1 MKRVSN
7 MTANV
12 KRILILTA
20 DSGFGHRSAAEA
32 IQAAFQKDYGDRCEV
47 IVKNP
52 LDHPDVPDFISESQS
67 DYDKLVET
75 MPELY
80 HTAYQ
85 FSDAEIPV
93 KFMEGGFVL
102 LLDNILRDMVL
113 KLKPDI
119 IICPYPVFQAP
130 LNTILQTEGLDIPTM
145 TVTTDLVTV
154 HQVYFNDSVTLMTVP
169 SEAVREK
176 ALAAGLDESQIIKT
190 GIPVDPEIAALKSIE
205 KEHLREQLGWAPDL
219 VSLLVVGSPRLF
231 DLMDTLQALDQTDHD
246 MQLIL
251 VAGGNEALLEKF
263 KERVWRHPVKIY
275 DFVDF
280 MPKLMRA
287 ADIVLC
293 KAGGLITTESL
304 ASELPIM
311 VVDFIPGQEEGNVNY
326 ILDHGA
332 GELCDTPEK
341 AVRTLDMWLE
351 DAGARLSQVRTNAAR
366 AGQAEAAMMIA
377 EKAWELVSE
386 TASE

>member
-1 MKRVSN
+1 MNEKE
-7 MTANV
+7 
-12 KRILILTA
+12 KRILILTS
-20 DSGFGHRSAAEA
+20 DSGYGHRSAAEA
-32 IQAAFQKDYGDRCEV
+32 IRDAFQDIHGDRCEV
-47 IVKNP
+47 IVRNP
-52 LDHPDVPDFISESQS
+52 LDHPDVPDFITDSQS
-67 DYDKLVET
+67 DYDKLVEA

-80 HTAYQ
+80 HTAYD
-85 FSDAEIPV
+85 FSDATLPV
-93 KFMEGGFVL
+93 KFMESAFILFLYNVL
-102 LLDNILRDMVL
+102 REIVLDLM
-113 KLKPDI
+113 PDI

-130 LNTILQTEGLDIPTM
+130 LNIILGIEGLKIPTM

-176 ALAAGLDESQIIKT
+176 ALAAGLDESQVIKT
-190 GIPVDPEIAALKSIE
+190 GIPVDPEIAALKSIQ
-205 KEHLREQLGWAPDL
+205 KEHLREQLGWAPNTI
-219 VSLLVVGSPRLF
+219 SLLVVGSPRLF
-231 DLMDTLQALDQTDHD
+231 DLMETLQALDQTEHGL
-246 MQLIL
+246 QLIL
-251 VAGGNEALLEKF
+251 VAGGSAALLEKF
-263 KERVWRHPVKIY
+263 EAQAWRHPAKIY

-332 GELCDTPEK
+332 GELCDTPDK
-341 AVRTLDMWLE
+341 AVRTLDIWLE
-351 DAGARLSQVRTNAAR
+351 DGGARLAQVRENAAR
-366 AGQAEAAMMIA
+366 AGQAQAAMIIA

-386 TASE
+386 TAQE